1 MKSLNSIFL
10 VFALALIF
18 MAQAHPEKKE
28 SKMFV
33 EITTTQ
39 GVIKAEL
46 FFKQVPMTVA
56 NFVALAE
63 GEMKNTAKELGEPY
77 FDGLKWHR
85 VISKAQGSG
94 QDFMI
99 QGGDPQGNGMGG
111 PGYQFPD
118 EIVDS
123 LTHDVPGILSMAN
136 AGPGTNGSQ
145 FFITLA
151 PTAWLDG
158 KHTVFGKVVEGMEF
172 ASKTL
177 QGDDIISMKIIR
189 EGKDAAK
196 FDGPKVFE
204 EVQAEQKR
212 AILEKAKLEAG
223 AFDKF
228 LKDHYP
234 NATKTASGLYYVE
247 TTAGTGSQAT
257 AANSVEVHYEGRF
270 MDGKVFD
277 SSIARGETITFGLG
291 QVIKGWTEG
300 LQLMKEGGKAT
311 LIIPYQLAYGESG
324 RPPSIPAKS
333 NLVFDIELITVK

>member
-1 MKSLNSIFL
+1 M
-10 VFALALIF
+10 FA
-18 MAQAHPEKKE
+18 
-28 SKMFV
+28 

-39 GVIKAEL
+39 GLVKVEL
-46 FFKQVPMTVA
+46 FFKQTPMTVA

-63 GEMKNTAKELGEPY
+63 GDMKNDAKELGVPY
-77 FDGLKWHR
+77 YDGLKWHR

-111 PGYQFPD
+111 PGYKFPD

-123 LTHDVPGILSMAN
+123 LKHDVPGILSMAN

-151 PTAWLDG
+151 PTSWLDG

-172 ASKTL
+172 VSKTR
-177 QGDDIISMKIIR
+177 QGDEIVSVKIIR
-189 EGKDAAK
+189 EGKDAEK
-196 FDGPKVFE
+196 FDAPKVFE
-204 EVQAEQKR
+204 EAQVALKKKIEEAAKEE
-212 AILEKAKLEAG
+212 AAAFEK
-223 AFDKF
+223 FV
-228 LKDHYP
+228 KDHYP
-234 NATKTASGLYYVE
+234 NAEKTASGLYYVE
-247 TTAGTGSQAT
+247 TVAGTGKQPT

-311 LIIPYQLAYGESG
+311 LVIPYVLAYGANG
-324 RPPSIPAKS
+324 RPPQIPAKS
-333 NLVFDIELITVK
+333 NLIFDIELITVK